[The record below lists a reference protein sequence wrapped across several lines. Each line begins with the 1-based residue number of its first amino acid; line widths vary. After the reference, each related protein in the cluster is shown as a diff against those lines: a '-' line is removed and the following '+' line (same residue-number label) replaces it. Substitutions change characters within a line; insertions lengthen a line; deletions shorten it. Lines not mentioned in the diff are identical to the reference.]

1 MSDRSIDRR
10 RFLASGALTG
20 MAFTTGLLVKT
31 SPAFAQAQ
39 TYKLAFPDNAQHP
52 TMKVAQRFA
61 ATVAQKTNG
70 RFKVDVFPGGT
81 LGSET
86 NIVAGLQTGT
96 VDFTM
101 HTAGYVS
108 SYVPT
113 IGALDIPF
121 VFKDKAAAQKAL
133 AGEIGRQL
141 AGDALAKNIVVL
153 GWSQNGWRNVESVDR
168 TITSPKD
175 MNGVKIRIQAG
186 PIFAAMFKQLGAV
199 PVVIDAADLYVALQ
213 QKTIDAIEIPLPST
227 ISFKT
232 FEVAKR
238 IALTHHVYNAT
249 LFMASKP
256 KFDAMAPA
264 DQQIVRTAGLEA
276 ANYWFTLLG
285 QADQEAQKFCQQNG
299 STVSR
304 VNFNEFHA
312 AMGPVYDEA
321 KARYGDVVQKL
332 LAAAG

>member
-1 MSDRSIDRR
+1 MSSSIDRR
-10 RFLASGALTG
+10 RFLAGGTLTG

-31 SPAFAQAQ
+31 SPAFAQAV

-52 TMKVAQRFA
+52 SMKVAQRFA
-61 ATVAQKTNG
+61 ANVAQKTNG
-70 RFKVDVFPGGT
+70 RIKIDVFPGGT

-113 IGALDIPF
+113 VGALDIPF
-121 VFKDKAAAQKAL
+121 VFKDKAAGRKVL
-133 AGEIGRQL
+133 AGEVGRQL
-141 AGDALAKNIVVL
+141 AADALAKNIVVL

-168 TITSPKD
+168 TITAPKD
-175 MNGVKIRIQAG
+175 FNGLKIRIQAG

-213 QKTIDAIEIPLPST
+213 QKTIEAIEIPLPST
-227 ISFKT
+227 VSFKT
-232 FEVAKR
+232 FEVAKH

-256 KFDAMAPA
+256 KLEALSAA
-264 DQQIVRTAGLEA
+264 DQQVVRVAGLDA
-276 ANYWFTLLG
+276 SNYWFDLLG
-285 QADQEAQKFCQQNG
+285 QAEEEAQKFCQANG

-312 AMGPVYDEA
+312 AMGPVYEEA
-321 KARYGDVVQKL
+321 KTRYGDIVNKL
-332 LAAAG
+332 LASAG

>member
-1 MSDRSIDRR
+1 MSDRSIDRPT
-10 RFLASGALTG
+10 FLTGSVLTG

-31 SPAFAQAQ
+31 SPAFAQQQ

-52 TMKVAQRFA
+52 STKVAQRFA
-61 ATVAQKTNG
+61 TTVAQKTNG
-70 RFKVDVFPGGT
+70 RIKVDVFPGGS

-113 IGALDIPF
+113 VGALDIPF
-121 VFKDKAAAQKAL
+121 VFKDKAAGQKAL

-141 AGDALAKNIVVL
+141 AADALAKNIVVL

-168 TITSPKD
+168 TITAPKD
-175 MNGVKIRIQAG
+175 FNGMKIRIQAG

-213 QKTIDAIEIPLPST
+213 QKTIEAIEIPLPST
-227 ISFKT
+227 VSFKT
-232 FEVAKR
+232 
-238 IALTHHVYNAT
+238 Y
-249 LFMASKP
+249 
-256 KFDAMAPA
+256 
-264 DQQIVRTAGLEA
+264 
-276 ANYWFTLLG
+276 
-285 QADQEAQKFCQQNG
+285 
-299 STVSR
+299 
-304 VNFNEFHA
+304 
-312 AMGPVYDEA
+312 
-321 KARYGDVVQKL
+321 
-332 LAAAG
+332 